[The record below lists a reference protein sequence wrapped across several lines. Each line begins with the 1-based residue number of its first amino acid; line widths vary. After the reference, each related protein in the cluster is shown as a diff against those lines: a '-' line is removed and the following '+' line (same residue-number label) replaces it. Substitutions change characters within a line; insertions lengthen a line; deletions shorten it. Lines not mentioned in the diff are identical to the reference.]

1 MKVQFRP
8 AFLLYQ
14 LTGGQGLGRYLRL
27 TSLCLLLGGCASMG
41 QQISCPAGQVG
52 SACIPVDAV
61 QDEEMARLH
70 DSRTW
75 VKPAEVDIDPIQ
87 FGMDAEIPI
96 QGANAKLLGPSQQDN
111 LRSIA
116 AKIWMIDHAEHT
128 IDAAYYIF
136 KRDLIGRAMLGA
148 LCNAVKRGVDVRLM
162 VDSIGSMHPTH
173 GYLKSL
179 VNCSENAG
187 FMVNDKGQVT
197 TNRARAQV
205 VIFNALTKN
214 IANANRRSHD
224 KIMVI
229 DGHFPE
235 KAFVMTGGRNISL
248 DYYGMAA
255 DGSIDPDTFKDLEI
269 LIRSGTDQADDEYT
283 VGSGAEI
290 YMTVLYLNPGNKF
303 LTTWSS
309 NSEETDNLQQALSM
323 LRDFEHFKQAY
334 AEMDTFMVDGFV
346 ESKVRLA
353 HELGNLQ
360 SRNVVEDFAA
370 NLDSNPNSIVGIMN
384 IIGKEADDLK
394 TVRIVSPYLFMPE
407 YKTSAGEVLHDG
419 RDEIEAWLA
428 ADPERSIEIITN
440 SVLTSDNFLAQSI
453 IDIEMAPRLL
463 LTDELRTVWESDT
476 WEGETN
482 PDVVE
487 SEEWKR
493 LIANPRIRFYE
504 LGKLDS
510 KLLGGDKY
518 YGKLHAKF
526 ILTDVVGFV
535 GTTNLDYRSRLYNNE
550 MGYFFSS
557 AELKNELLDIFES
570 LKQDSYL
577 WGSPEWLEMRD
588 RLRRSG
594 TSKGGHA
601 HRQRKTYDGLRNS
614 FIKWQI

>member
-1 MKVQFRP
+1 MRNRNWR
-8 AFLLYQ
+8 AFLSYKLSS
-14 LTGGQGLGRYLRL
+14 GQSWGRYLRL
-27 TSLCLLLGGCASMG
+27 SFLVLLISGCATQG
-41 QQISCPAGQVG
+41 QQTSCPAGQVG
-52 SACIPVDAV
+52 SACIPVDAIE
-61 QDEEMARLH
+61 DEDVSRSY

-75 VKPAEVDIDPIQ
+75 VKFQDLEIDPIRM
-87 FGMDAEIPI
+87 GMDAEIPI
-96 QGANAKLLGPSQQDN
+96 QGAYAKLLGPSQQDG

-162 VDSIGSMHPTH
+162 VDSVGSIHPTH

-179 VNCSENAG
+179 VRCSDSAG
-187 FMVNDKGQVT
+187 FMNNDSGQVT
-197 TNRARAQV
+197 TSRARAQV

-214 IANANRRSHD
+214 LGNANRRSHD
-224 KIMVI
+224 KIMVV
-229 DGHFPE
+229 DGHYPE

-248 DYYGMAA
+248 DYYGMTE
-255 DGSIDPDTFKDLEI
+255 DGEIDPTAFKDLEI
-269 LIRSGTDQADDEYT
+269 LLKAGANHSTEDVT

-309 NSEETDNLQQALSM
+309 YQAEAENAQQALAT
-323 LRDFEHFKQAY
+323 LREFENFKGHY
-334 AEMDTFMVDGFV
+334 AEMDSFMVDGFF
-346 ESKVRLA
+346 ESDVRLA

-360 SRNVVEDFAA
+360 STKVVENFAE
-370 NLDSNPNSIVGIMN
+370 NLDSNPNSIVGILN
-384 IIGKEADDLK
+384 TIAQEADTIK
-394 TVRIVSPYLFMPE
+394 TLRMVSPYLFIPK
-407 YKTSAGEVLHDG
+407 YTTSSGEVLYDG
-419 RDEIEAWLA
+419 KDDLDAWLA
-428 ADPERSIEIITN
+428 ADPERRVEVITN

-453 IDIEMAPRLL
+453 IDIDMAPRML
-463 LTDELRTVWESDT
+463 LTDEMIAIWEGDT

-482 PDVVE
+482 PEFVE

-493 LIANPRIRFYE
+493 LIANPRIKLYE

-510 KLLGGDKY
+510 KLLGGDKH

-526 ILTDVVGFV
+526 ILTEVVGFI

-550 MGYFFSS
+550 MGYFFKSVG
-557 AELKNELLDIFES
+557 LKKELLEIFEA

-588 RLRRSG
+588 KLRRSG
-594 TSKGGHA
+594 SSKGGSA

-614 FIKWQI
+614 FLKWQI

>member
-1 MKVQFRP
+1 
-8 AFLLYQ
+8 
-14 LTGGQGLGRYLRL
+14 LGRYLRL
-27 TSLCLLLGGCASMG
+27 SCLFLVISGCASLG
-41 QQISCPAGQVG
+41 QQTSCPAGQVG
-52 SACIPVDAV
+52 SACIPVDAIE
-61 QDEEMARLH
+61 DEDVSRSY

-75 VKPAEVDIDPIQ
+75 VKPADLEIDPIRM
-87 FGMDAEIPI
+87 GMDAEIPI
-96 QGANAKLLGPSQQDN
+96 QGAYAKLLGPSQQDG

-162 VDSIGSMHPTH
+162 VDSIGSIHPTH

-179 VNCSENAG
+179 VRCSDSAG
-187 FMVNDKGQVT
+187 FMNNDSGQVT
-197 TNRARAQV
+197 TRRARAQV

-214 IANANRRSHD
+214 LGNANRRSHD
-224 KIMVI
+224 KIMVV
-229 DGHFPE
+229 DGHYPE

-248 DYYGMAA
+248 DYYGMTK
-255 DGSIDPDTFKDLEI
+255 DGAIDPDTFKDLEI
-269 LIRSGTDQADDEYT
+269 LLKAGANHSTEDVT

-309 NSEETDNLQQALSM
+309 YQAEAENAQQALAT
-323 LRDFEHFKQAY
+323 LREFENFKGHY
-334 AEMDTFMVDGFV
+334 AEMDSYMVDGFLEV
-346 ESKVRLA
+346 DVRLA

-360 SRNVVEDFAA
+360 STKVVENFAE

-384 IIGKEADDLK
+384 SISQEADTIK
-394 TVRIVSPYLFMPE
+394 TIRMVSPYLFIPE
-407 YKTSAGEVLHDG
+407 YTTSSGEVLYDG
-419 RDEIEAWLA
+419 KDDLDAWLA
-428 ADPERSIEIITN
+428 ADPERRVEVITN

-453 IDIEMAPRLL
+453 IDIDMAPRML
-463 LTDELRTVWESDT
+463 LTDEMRAIWEGDT

-482 PDVVE
+482 PEFVE

-493 LIANPRIRFYE
+493 LIANPRIRIYE

-510 KLLGGDKY
+510 DLLGGDKH

-526 ILTDVVGFV
+526 ILTDAVGFV

-550 MGYFFSS
+550 MGYFFRGQG
-557 AELKNELLDIFES
+557 LKNELLEIFEA

-588 RLRRSG
+588 KLRRSG
-594 TSKGGHA
+594 SSKGGRA

-614 FIKWQI
+614 FLKWQI